1 MLNRFRISAKLLN
14 ALTVLGI
21 GIGLLI
27 FLVGLL
33 TDAYSW
39 QMGLVVMVAL
49 WVIGFAFRVFLVSK
63 EE

>member
-21 GIGLLI
+21 GLGLVI

-49 WVIGFAFRVFLVSK
+49 WVIGFALRVFLVTK